1 MQDKSLIYETP
12 AILTSAK
19 VGMDMSELEAA
30 ARRGEVWAQDALEE
44 QAQAVATVTLRIARG
59 NSLTRAQALKELK

>member
-19 VGMDMSELEAA
+19 VGMEMSEIEVA
-30 ARRGEVWAQDALEE
+30 ARRGEVWAQDLLEK
-44 QAQAVATVTLRIARG
+44 QAQAVATVTMRIARG
-59 NSLTRAQALKELK
+59 NSLSRAQALKELQ

>member
-1 MQDKSLIYETP
+1 MQDKSLINETP

-19 VGMDMSELEAA
+19 VGMEMSEIEVA
-30 ARRGEVWAQDALEE
+30 ARRGEVWAQDLLEK